1 MEALTDT
8 ANITDRSQIVHF
20 AYKFELA
27 LRFSSA
33 QTYCEAIVLL
43 LIVLSFALV
52 GVFSIRRIRSGMSQH
67 NAAEPMTDAVRRLR
81 LQIVGTTC
89 VVFVTFLVRSMYAT
103 MYSLAISLQ
112 DASNSCPGV
121 NSFCDFSCYNNFT
134 HMVYWMFYTPEFQL
148 MLVLVSKPVPLLI
161 ALWAMT
167 SERMRKG
174 MQRRETDNVEMNGGL
189 LNKLAFW
196 RDSRS

>member
-8 ANITDRSQIVHF
+8 ANITDRSQIVHL

-89 VVFVTFLVRSMYAT
+89 VVFVTFLV
-103 MYSLAISLQ
+103 
-112 DASNSCPGV
+112 
-121 NSFCDFSCYNNFT
+121 
-134 HMVYWMFYTPEFQL
+134 
-148 MLVLVSKPVPLLI
+148 
-161 ALWAMT
+161 
-167 SERMRKG
+167 
-174 MQRRETDNVEMNGGL
+174 
-189 LNKLAFW
+189 
-196 RDSRS
+196 